1 MLAKRSALI
10 MLVLS
15 LFNLSNPSYAQTE
28 KERLIISNCMAKAL
42 KERANLLV
50 QNDKFSMVEVTLDDT
65 TLDALHDN
73 RKACGKFLNL
83 DFYYQHHSYNQNEAY
98 QLLTQL
104 SSPKKTVATQSYP
117 INHEKQVM
125 QLYSL
130 IDSSK
135 IWQSNLHLTNYYNR
149 SATQR
154 SGVRA
159 AQWFKAQIETMARD
173 YGRNDVSSYLVTTG
187 KRYKQPSVVTVI
199 GKDKKADAIVIG
211 AHIDTLNGNM
221 PGADDDAS
229 GISVE
234 LEIARVLLS
243 SEIELDRPVYLI
255 AYAAEERGLVGSSYV
270 VESFIEKH
278 IPVKAVMQL
287 DQAGYR
293 ANPKDQTIW
302 LMKDYVDPGLTQ
314 FTAELLTR
322 YVKIPVAY
330 TQCDYACSDHV
341 NWHRQGF
348 STCYPSATTLDDDN
362 PYLHS
367 PEDELNKLS
376 LEHQVNFTKLGLA
389 FATELGLN

>member
-1 MLAKRSALI
+1 MLVKRSALI
-10 MLVLS
+10 MLALS
-15 LFNLSNPSYAQTE
+15 LFNITNPSYAQTE
-28 KERLIISNCMAKAL
+28 KERLIVSNCMVNAL
-42 KERANLLV
+42 KEKANLLV
-50 QNDKFSMVEVTLDDT
+50 QNDKFSMVEITLDDT
-65 TLDALHDN
+65 TLSTLHDN

-83 DFYYQHHSYNQNEAY
+83 DSYYQQHKFNQRDAY

-104 SSPKKTVATQSYP
+104 TSKKTPIAGQSYP
-117 INHEKQVM
+117 INHEKLVM
-125 QLYSL
+125 ELYSL
-130 IDSSK
+130 IDSNK
-135 IWQSNLHLTNYYNR
+135 IWQTNQHLTNYYNR

-154 SGVRA
+154 TGVNA
-159 AQWFKAQIETMARD
+159 ARWFRKQFDTMAHD
-173 YGRNDVSSYLVTTG
+173 YGRTDVSSYLVTTG

-229 GISVE
+229 GIAVE

-243 SEIELDRPVYLI
+243 SEIVLDRPVYII

-270 VESFIEKH
+270 VQSFIEQRT
-278 IPVKAVMQL
+278 PVKAVMQL

-341 NWHRQGF
+341 NWYQQGF
-348 STCYPSATTLDDDN
+348 NACYPSATTLDNDN
-362 PYLHS
+362 PYIHS
-367 PEDELNKLS
+367 PEDELRILS

>member
-1 MLAKRSALI
+1 MLVQRSTLI
-10 MLVLS
+10 MLILS
-15 LFNLSNPSYAQTE
+15 LFNITNPSYAQTE
-28 KERLIISNCMAKAL
+28 KERLIVSNCMINAL
-42 KERANLLV
+42 KDKANLLA
-50 QNDKFSMVEVTLDDT
+50 QNDKFSMVEVTLDDATLT
-65 TLDALHDN
+65 TLHEK
-73 RKACGKFLNL
+73 RQACGKFLNL
-83 DFYYQHHSYNQNEAY
+83 DSYYQSHSFNQHDAY
-98 QLLTQL
+98 RLLTQL
-104 SSPKKTVATQSYP
+104 SSKKAPIAAQSYP
-117 INHEKQVM
+117 INHEKQVI

-130 IDSSK
+130 IDPSK
-135 IWQSNLHLTNYYNR
+135 IWQTNQHLTNYVNR

-154 SGVRA
+154 TGVNA
-159 AQWFKAQIETMARD
+159 ARWFRKQFDTMASD
-173 YGRNDVSSYLVTTG
+173 YGRNDVNSYLVMTG
-187 KRYKQPSVVTVI
+187 KHYKQPSVVTVI
-199 GKDKKADAIVIG
+199 GKDKKAEAIVIG
-211 AHIDTLNGNM
+211 AHIDTLNGSM

-229 GISVE
+229 GISVG

-243 SEIELDRPVYLI
+243 SEVVLDRPVYII

-270 VESFIEKH
+270 VQSFIEEH

-302 LMKDYVDPGLTQ
+302 LMKDYVDPSLTQ

-341 NWHRQGF
+341 NWHQQGF
-348 STCYPSATTLDDDN
+348 SACYPSATTLDNDN

-367 PEDELNKLS
+367 PEDRLEILS

-389 FATELGLN
+389 FAVELGLN